1 MKRAKKSHE
10 KLRKSWEQK
19 KRKAELSSAEM
30 ESLTSICEAIF
41 PPLDPP
47 PNLDHRRRQPINDES
62 VKSFF
67 NFSAA
72 QKHIPA
78 AVVDVVK
85 SGVLPEAVMLVR
97 VILWL
102 LSTRLGTFLLCGSLC
117 FGKKWPYITR
127 FTHLTTEKREKIL
140 QNWSCNR
147 FFSPLRLVF
156 YFLKS
161 LCLYFVFALVD
172 DNCNNPT
179 WEAIGYNSEN
189 KPTIKNTVKEQRPL
203 EKGIVETQY
212 ETPSTFLRSLTRKG
226 LQVIEDKRKNL
237 YKIDCDVVIVGSGSG
252 GGVAAAVLAR
262 AGQKVIVLEKGDY
275 FTSDDY
281 SSLEGPS
288 MEELYEKSGKI
299 PTTNGSVML
308 LAGSTVGG
316 GTAVNWSAAL
326 STPDEVLKEW
336 AEDHGLPMFNSPQY
350 RFAMECVNQRL
361 GVTKRCVKEGFQNQ
375 VLRKGC
381 ENLGFNADSV
391 PRNSSESHYCGSC
404 YCGCISRD
412 KKGTDVTWLVDAV
425 NLGAV
430 IITGSK
436 AEKILFD
443 SNVRSG
449 SHRTQRCIGVI
460 ASSLNDKFTRKIRIE
475 AKVTISA
482 CGSLLTPPLLMS
494 SGLKNKQIGKNLHLH
509 PSLMVWGYFPEEG
522 TTSEFEGT
530 IYEGGLITSA
540 HKVIS
545 DQGSLSSMPR
555 ALIETPALGPAG
567 CAALIPWESGMD
579 VKKRMLR
586 YSRTAH
592 LFVMIR
598 DQGSGKVRSESRISH
613 KSTALDRENMTVGI
627 RRALLILIAAGAVE
641 VGTYR
646 SDGQRLECEGKS
658 ESEIEAFLGSV
669 SATKGP
675 LSSHLWGV
683 SCTAHQ
689 MGSCRMGKS
698 EKDGAVDENGESW
711 EAEGLFVCDGSVL
724 PSAVGV
730 NPMITIQSTAYCISK
745 RLAESLK
752 NGEFKTY
759 KL

>member
-1 MKRAKKSHE
+1 MKYSHE

-19 KRKAELSSAEM
+19 SNKAEISSIEM
-30 ESLTSICEAIF
+30 DSLTSICEAIF

-47 PNLDHRRRQPINDES
+47 PHLDHHHQPINDS
-62 VKSFF
+62 VRSFF
-67 NFSAA
+67 KFSAA
-72 QKHIPA
+72 QKHIPC
-78 AVVDVVK
+78 AVVEVVK
-85 SGVLPEAVMLVR
+85 SGVLPEAVILVR

-117 FGKKWPYITR
+117 FGKKWPYITN
-127 FTHLTTEKREKIL
+127 FTHLPTAKREKIL
-140 QNWSCNR
+140 QNWSTHS
-147 FFSPLRLVF
+147 FLSPLRLVF
-156 YFLKS
+156 YFLKC

-172 DNCNNPT
+172 NNCNNPT
-179 WEAIGYNSEN
+179 WEAIGYKPENNS
-189 KPTIKNTVKEQRPL
+189 TINNTVEKTRPL

-212 ETPSTFLRSLTRKG
+212 ETPSTFLQTLTSKA
-226 LQVIEDKRKNL
+226 LKVTKDKRNNL
-237 YKIDCDVVIVGSGSG
+237 YKIECDVIVVGSGSG
-252 GGVAAAVLAR
+252 GGVAAAVLAG
-262 AGQKVIVLEKGDY
+262 AGQKVVVLEKGDY

-288 MEELYEKSGKI
+288 MEHLYEKGGKI
-299 PTTNGSVML
+299 PTTDGSVML

-326 STPDEVLKEW
+326 NTPDEVLKEW
-336 AEDHGLPMFNSPQY
+336 AEDHGLPMFGSPQY

-361 GVTKRCVKEGFQNQ
+361 GVTKGCVKEGFQNQ

-381 ENLGFNADSV
+381 ENLGFKADSV
-391 PRNSSESHYCGSC
+391 PRNSSENHYCGSC
-404 YCGCISRD
+404 YCGCKSRD
-412 KKGTDVTWLVDAV
+412 KQGTDVTWLVDAV

-430 IITGSK
+430 VITGSK
-436 AEKILFD
+436 AEKLLFD
-443 SNVRSG
+443 TNVRNG
-449 SHRTQRCIGVI
+449 SRRRRRCVGVI
-460 ASSLNDKFTRKIRIE
+460 ASLNNSKFTRKIKVE
-475 AKVTISA
+475 AKVTVSA

-494 SGLKNKQIGKNLHLH
+494 SGLKNKQIGKNLHIH
-509 PSLMVWGYFPEEG
+509 PSLMVWGYFPEKG
-522 TTSEFEGT
+522 PTSKFEGT

-540 HKVIS
+540 HKVVVS
-545 DQGSLSSMPR
+545 DQGSGMSSGMPR

-598 DQGSGKVRSESRISH
+598 DQGSGEVRSESRISH
-613 KSTALDRENMTVGI
+613 KFTALDRENMSVGL
-627 RRALLILIAAGAVE
+627 RRALQILIAAGAVE

-658 ESEIEAFLGSV
+658 ESEIEAFLGTV
-669 SATKGP
+669 FATEGP
-675 LSSHLWGV
+675 LSSRLWGV
-683 SCTAHQ
+683 CCTAHQ
-689 MGSCRMGKS
+689 MGSCRMGRS

-730 NPMITIQSTAYCISK
+730 NPMITIQSTAYCISN
-745 RLAESLK
+745 RLGQSLT
-752 NGEFKTY
+752 NE
-759 KL
+759 